1 MNATVD
7 DLVST
12 IGEQT
17 VELRLL
23 RNALSE
29 LQLELS
35 KVKEEFNA
43 CKTKNDKKEK

>member
-23 RNALSE
+23 RNALGE
-29 LQLELS
+29 LQLELA
-35 KVKEEFNA
+35 KVKEEFDA